1 MKRVSQ
7 SRRKLL
13 QLTGTTLG
21 IALLPSQGAE
31 AEDVKNPER
40 KVEPA
45 NQHFDGRFFDA
56 QQRQLVDELTE
67 TIIPADSHSGGA
79 KAAKVVDRIDQALRE
94 SLDEDQKKIW
104 IEGLSLIDAMSKR
117 SCGKSF
123 VDSSPEERTAVLEV
137 LSDNLE
143 MTELREVMFFKDLK
157 RVTVDA
163 YYTSKLGIL
172 DELGYKGNTVLDE
185 FVGCKDIPT

>member
-1 MKRVSQ
+1 MNRLSQ

-21 IALLPSQGAE
+21 VALLPSQAN
-31 AEDVKNPER
+31 ADNKKRPEHLAGP
-40 KVEPA
+40 VA
-45 NQHFDGRFFDA
+45 GHLSNFFDT

-79 KAAKVVDRIDQALRE
+79 KSAKVVDTIDQALRE
-94 SLDEDQKKIW
+94 SLDEDQKKLW
-104 IEGLSLIDAMSKR
+104 ADGLKLIDAMSQR

-123 VDSSPEERTAVLEV
+123 IQATPEQRIAVLQV

-143 MTELREVMFFKDLK
+143 MTELGEVMFFKDLK
-157 RVTVDA
+157 RLTVDA
-163 YYTSKLGIL
+163 YYTSKIGIL
-172 DELGYKGNTVLDE
+172 DELEYKGNTVLDE
-185 FVGCKDIPT
+185 FVGCKEIPS